1 MEEKILEQVSLNKAE
16 HRLHFAQAVADAQ
29 YLVIYAST
37 NCPNDI
43 NPVNIEKLA
52 AMRKRMENGDEITAG
67 EEAEF
72 WVNYQEVWNLVKP
85 VTAESV
91 KANLPTE
98 STLAGKLLSRLPS
111 IAWWFGVSPTSKAG
125 KAASWFSFQTVV
137 ILILLVILQA
147 YWVVGNQLI
156 TQLATLLQQE
166 AEINAQLVQTERDY
180 SALEVLYKQGE
191 IDTENYKATGEYSF
205 YSSPDWERDILE
217 NTAKRRQLEKDL
229 ELLKTQLE
237 RNSSILLVWSKPWN
251 WLIQN
256 DLVSAEAL
264 IPVTGADAAS
274 SNLTTKDEYEL
285 RIASLRARIAAIDE
299 YLASDPDGENEAQ
312 LLNSKYDP
320 EIKNNEEQLGALY
333 AENSGLYVR
342 EAEIQSQIDDIQSQ
356 LDAISSGESTIEQVT
371 SDLTAQLTSLKTQK
385 NTLEQK
391 VNEISGQITVAAAET
406 EADASAL
413 QAQLAGLQTEQKTVL
428 AQISKIE
435 NQLKAISGNT
445 GALKAL
451 NTELDVLN
459 ARKKFNN
466 EQIQTIQ
473 VKNEKLLE
481 QRIPGGQIVN
491 QLREEKQ
498 RLEDD
503 LRSLERQVQADAR
516 RESSRQAQLAG
527 SFVLVV
533 LQSYLL
539 PLLYGILGASSYV
552 LRTLSQQIKFVTFSE
567 ESRLQNPVRISL
579 GALAGIMV
587 AFLLPT
593 DESTSFFGSISPLA
607 LAFLVGY
614 NIEFFFAIMDFL
626 LNRVKDFLD
635 KSSST
640 TESTAQ
646 GEAPAPKLKPKTNKD
661 EPLKE

>member
-1 MEEKILEQVSLNKAE
+1 MEEKSLEQVSLNKTE

-52 AMRKRMENGDEITAG
+52 AMRKRMENGEEVTAQ

-72 WVNYQEVWNLVKP
+72 WGNYQEFWNLVKP

-98 STLAGKLLSRLPS
+98 STLAGKLFARLPS

-285 RIASLRARIAAIDE
+285 RIASLRARIAAIDD

-371 SDLTAQLTSLKTQK
+371 SDLTAQLTGLKTQK

-391 VNEISGQITVAAAET
+391 VNEISGQITTATAEA
-406 EADASAL
+406 EADVSAL

-445 GALKAL
+445 DTLKEL

-491 QLREEKQ
+491 QWREEKQ

-503 LRSLERQVQADAR
+503 LRSLERQAQADAR

-552 LRTLSQQIKFVTFSE
+552 LRTLSQQIKSVTFSE

-626 LNRVKDFLD
+626 LNRVKDFLE

-640 TESTAQ
+640 TEPAAQ
-646 GEAPAPKLKPKTNKD
+646 DEASAPKPKTNKD